1 MIKIDFNEVL
11 TSNNW
16 DLDNISHNNIN
27 VLAMNKAQLTRVFK
41 TFNFTTLLSKNN
53 PKLEKNKKELNLYSI
68 GLSLAP
74 NVLNNNKN
82 SNIIYDVCTSST
94 QSCRKNC
101 VIWQAGNPLYI
112 PAKRKAMLNRKDMF
126 TLNTDLFLACL
137 LRSIELES
145 IYSIKNKLIMT
156 YRGNIAS
163 DIQYE
168 NIKILYNNKLTTMIN
183 VINKFIQST
192 KLNNIDNVSYDYT
205 KHYNRKQNKNYH
217 LAYSVT
223 DKDINKS
230 LIAIKNG
237 LDLAIIFDT
246 PKNKPLPKTYKIGNK
261 VLQVFDGDK
270 NDFIAE
276 NRKLLNESSIRGL
289 RFKYKAS
296 HKKDMRIKSLNSA
309 IKQGFVKQA

>member
-1 MIKIDFNEVL
+1 MIIDFNKEL
-11 TSNNW
+11 TSNIY
-16 DLDNISHNNIN
+16 DLHNISYKGIKVSN
-27 VLAMNKAQLTRVFK
+27 MNKAELTRAFK
-41 TFNFTTLLSKNN
+41 YYNFTNLLSKNN

-68 GLSLAP
+68 GLSIAP
-74 NVLNNNKN
+74 HVLNNNKTD
-82 SNIIYDVCTSST
+82 NIIYNVCTSST

-101 VIWQAGNPLYI
+101 VIWQAGNPAYI
-112 PAKRKAMLNRKDMF
+112 PAKRKAMLNRKNMF

-145 IYSIKNKLIMT
+145 IYSIKNKLVMT

-163 DIQYE
+163 DIKWE
-168 NIKILYNNKLTTMIN
+168 SIKILYNNKLTTMIN
-183 VINKFIQST
+183 VIDKFIQST
-192 KLNNIDNVSYDYT
+192 KLDNIDNISYDYT
-205 KHYNRKQNKNYH
+205 KHYNRKQNNNYH

-246 PKNKPLPKTYKIGNK
+246 PKNKPLPKTFRIGNK
-261 VLQVFDGDK
+261 VLKVFDGDK

-296 HKKDMRIKSLNSA
+296 HKKDMRIKSLNNA

>member
-1 MIKIDFNEVL
+1 MIIDFNKEL
-11 TSNNW
+11 TSNIY
-16 DLDNISHNNIN
+16 DLTNIFYKGIKVSN
-27 VLAMNKAQLTRVFK
+27 MNKAELTRAFK
-41 TFNFTTLLSKNN
+41 YYNFTNLLSKNN

-68 GLSLAP
+68 GLSIAP
-74 NVLNNNKN
+74 HVLNNNKTD
-82 SNIIYDVCTSST
+82 NIIYNVCASST

-112 PAKRKAMLNRKDMF
+112 PAKRKAMLNRKNMF

-145 IYSIKNKLIMT
+145 IYSIKNKLVMT

-183 VINKFIQST
+183 VIDKFIQST
-192 KLNNIDNVSYDYT
+192 KLDNIDNISYDYT

-230 LIAIKNG
+230 LTAIKNG

-261 VLQVFDGDK
+261 VLKVFDGDK

-296 HKKDMRIKSLNSA
+296 HKKDMRIKSLNNA
-309 IKQGFVKQA
+309 IKQGFVKHA

>member
-1 MIKIDFNEVL
+1 MIIDFNKEL
-11 TSNNW
+11 TSNIY
-16 DLDNISHNNIN
+16 DLTNISYKGIKVSN
-27 VLAMNKAQLTRVFK
+27 MNKAELTRAFK
-41 TFNFTTLLSKNN
+41 YYNFTNLLSKNN

-68 GLSLAP
+68 GLSIAP
-74 NVLNNNKN
+74 HVLNNNKTD
-82 SNIIYDVCTSST
+82 NIIYDVCASST
-94 QSCRKNC
+94 KSCRSNC

-112 PAKRKAMLNRKDMF
+112 PAKRKAMLNRKNMF
-126 TLNTDLFLACL
+126 TLNTNLFLACL

-145 IYSIKNKLIMT
+145 IYSIKNKLVMT

-163 DIQYE
+163 DIKWE
-168 NIKILYNNKLTTMIN
+168 SIKILYNNKLTTMIN
-183 VINKFIQST
+183 VIDKFIQST
-192 KLNNIDNVSYDYT
+192 KLNNIDNISYDYT

-230 LIAIKNG
+230 LTAIKNG

-246 PKNKPLPKTYKIGNK
+246 PKNKPLPKTFRIGNK
-261 VLQVFDGDK
+261 VLKVFDGDK

-296 HKKDMRIKSLNSA
+296 HKKAMRIKSLDSA